1 MTQAIEAP
9 AKRTATLVVNPSGD
23 AKFKA
28 LKEEV
33 AKIGFYIAKATVD
46 SQDAVKRVTED
57 LALISTLL
65 NTINAERRKHTD
77 PLNDHVHSINDLF
90 RTLSEPLDSAFRT
103 GKAKILAYNKEQE
116 RIHLEA
122 ELKARAAASAQAALD
137 TVRQVD
143 SASGE
148 ITYAP
153 ASLPAPVIPE
163 APPTTVRTGVGTAS
177 QRMIPKCKVIDFKQL
192 PDEYKMTNTTL
203 LNRVVADGVRA
214 IPGVEIWLEPSLQ
227 IRHR

>member
-1 MTQAIEAP
+1 MIQAIEAP
-9 AKRTATLVVNPSGD
+9 AQRTATLVINPRGD

-28 LKEEV
+28 LREEV
-33 AKIGFYIAKATVD
+33 AEIGVYIVKATVD
-46 SQDAVKRVTED
+46 SQDSVKRVTED
-57 LALISTLL
+57 LALISTLSK
-65 NTINAERRKHTD
+65 NIEAERRKHTD
-77 PLNDHVHSINDLF
+77 PLNGHVHSINDLF
-90 RTLSEPLDSAFRT
+90 KTLSEPLDNAFRA
-103 GKAKILAYNKEQE
+103 GKGKILAYNKEQE
-116 RIHLEA
+116 KIHLEA

-148 ITYAP
+148 ITFAP

-163 APPTTVRTGVGTAS
+163 APSTTVRTGVGTSS
-177 QRMIPKCKVIDFKQL
+177 QRMTPKCKVIDFKQL
-192 PDEYKMTNTTL
+192 PDEYKMANTTL
-203 LNRVVADGVRA
+203 LNHVVTAGMRA